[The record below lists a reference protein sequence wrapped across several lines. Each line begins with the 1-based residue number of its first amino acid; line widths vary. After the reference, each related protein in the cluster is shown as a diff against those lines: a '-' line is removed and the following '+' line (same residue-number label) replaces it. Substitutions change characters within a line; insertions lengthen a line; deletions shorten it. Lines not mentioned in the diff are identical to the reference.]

1 MIRYYT
7 VAADLKTGYDIDY
20 SFNHLKD
27 AEAKYES
34 LTEANVTFKSIT
46 ASDDQTGE
54 LILKSE
60 TY

>member
-20 SFNHLKD
+20 SFYHLKD
-27 AEAKYES
+27 AEAKYDS
-34 LTEANVTFKSIT
+34 LTNANVTYKSIT
-46 ASDDQTGE
+46 ATDDKTGDI
-54 LILKSE
+54 LLKSE